1 MKKRRMDLRSFA
13 PVILELDMQNE
24 DEKKQQ
30 NQQDVNASENP
41 DFTQEAGLKQSHKDR
56 IQDSWY
62 RCEQFGLDHGS
73 RPDFATLQ
81 KGTLNDL
88 VDQHRSLLETTENE
102 VLPYYENILSNSAC
116 MIVLADRQGHVLNT
130 WGQPRFGS
138 AAEHGLIGGNQWS
151 EMGAGTNAIGTALIT
166 GEAIQVGRDE
176 HFLRANRFM
185 VGSASPIYNTKNDL
199 VGVLDISSDAYLPQD
214 HTFGM
219 VKLMSLSVE
228 NRLIFSAFQQEHF
241 ILSFNTNVVSLDS
254 HWSGILVLD
263 ENGTIVSA
271 NRRAE
276 VVLARDLALLNIN
289 QIFDVEMRE
298 IKHHPSSLPMKLIA
312 MRRYQFYVK
321 VIPPVQQ
328 IMRVPDFRQ
337 RADYVSPSQLSGYA
351 ATIQNKNDKAKH
363 DPAESTTTQ
372 IAVKKMTEANNKAPS
387 NIPDNVIPLDEL
399 QHGDENVERLVCQ
412 AHKIMEKDIPIL
424 IHGETGAGKEIF
436 VRSLHYHSS
445 RSKEMLVAVNCAAIP
460 SDLVESELFGYEK
473 GAFTGAQNKG
483 SIGLIRRAHRG
494 TLFLDE
500 IGEMPMAVQ
509 SRLLRVLQER
519 VVTPLGST
527 EMYPVDIKLISA
539 TNRALKTEIKEGRF
553 RQDLYYRISGLNIK
567 LPALRERTDRA
578 ELIQYLH
585 NRLRKEEPGPALSQK
600 MIALLVKHPW
610 PGNIRQLAHVL
621 KVGMAM
627 ADEEV
632 LEEWHLPDDFFDD
645 LDAMEELPSNL
656 YIEKEEPLEKLIP
669 RLLNEFKGNVSQTAK
684 TAGVSRNTVYKYAK
698 LNEDND

>member
-1 MKKRRMDLRSFA
+1 
-13 PVILELDMQNE
+13 MQDE
-24 DEKKQQ
+24 DEKQQ
-30 NQQDVNASENP
+30 NQQNVNALENSAVA
-41 DFTQEAGLKQSHKDR
+41 QEPSLKQSHKDR

-73 RPDFATLQ
+73 RPDFATLP
-81 KGTLNDL
+81 KGTLSDL

-138 AAEHGLIGGNQWS
+138 AAEHGLVGGNQWS

-289 QIFDVEMRE
+289 QIFDIEMRE
-298 IKHHPSSLPMKLIA
+298 IKHHPFSLPMKLIA
-312 MRRYQFYVK
+312 MGRYQFYVK

-337 RADYVSPSQLSGYA
+337 RADYVSPAELNAHVADDQ
-351 ATIQNKNDKAKH
+351 IKNDQI
-363 DPAESTTTQ
+363 ENTQ
-372 IAVKKMTEANNKAPS
+372 TVEKMTEVDNQIPS
-387 NIPDNVIPLDEL
+387 NIPDNVIPLAEL
-399 QHGDENVERLVCQ
+399 QHGDENVERLVNQ
-412 AHKIMEKDIPIL
+412 ANKIMEKDIPIL

-527 EMYPVDIKLISA
+527 EVYPVDIKLISA

-567 LPALRERTDRA
+567 LPALRERTDKA

-585 NRLRKEEPGPALSQK
+585 NRLCKEEPGPELSTE
-600 MIALLVKHPW
+600 MIDLLVKHPW

-627 ADEEV
+627 ADEEI

-645 LDAMEELPSNL
+645 LDTMENMPLNL
-656 YIEKEEPLEKLIP
+656 NVEQEEPLEKLIP

-698 LNEDND
+698 MKAGED

>member
-1 MKKRRMDLRSFA
+1 
-13 PVILELDMQNE
+13 MQ
-24 DEKKQQ
+24 DEKEK
-30 NQQDVNASENP
+30 QQDV
-41 DFTQEAGLKQSHKDR
+41 KQNHKDR

-62 RCEQFGLDHGS
+62 RCEQFGLDHAS

-81 KGTLNDL
+81 KGILNDL

-138 AAEHGLIGGNQWS
+138 AEEHGLVGGNQWS

-263 ENGTIVSA
+263 ENGIIVSA

-289 QIFDVEMRE
+289 QIFDIEMRE
-298 IKHHPSSLPMKLIA
+298 IKHHPSSLPMKLLA
-312 MRRYQFYVK
+312 MGRYQFYVK

-337 RADYVSPSQLSGYA
+337 RADYVSPSQLEA
-351 ATIQNKNDKAKH
+351 HVENIVNVADKVSNSVEK
-363 DPAESTTTQ
+363 STSSTKT
-372 IAVKKMTEANNKAPS
+372 PS
-387 NIPDNVIPLDEL
+387 PVVPDNVIPLAEL
-399 QHGDENVERLVCQ
+399 QHGDESVGRLVRQ

-460 SDLVESELFGYEK
+460 AELVESELFGYEK

-519 VVTPLGST
+519 VVSPLGST
-527 EMYPVDIKLISA
+527 EVYPVDIKLISA
-539 TNRALKTEIKEGRF
+539 TNRTLKTEIKEGRF
-553 RQDLYYRISGLNIK
+553 RQDLYYRISGLNIE
-567 LPALRERTDRA
+567 LPALRERKDKA
-578 ELIQYLH
+578 ELIKYLH
-585 NRLRKEEPGPALSQK
+585 NRLRKEEPGPDLSED
-600 MIALLVKHPW
+600 MVDLLAKHPW
-610 PGNIRQLAHVL
+610 PGNMRQLAHVL
-621 KVGMAM
+621 KVGLAM

-645 LDAMEELPSNL
+645 LGVIHHCDEMEIHQVNNS
-656 YIEKEEPLEKLIP
+656 EESIEKLIP
-669 RLLNEFKGNVSQTAK
+669 RLLIEYKGNVSKTAK
-684 TAGVSRNTVYKYAK
+684 KAGVSRNTVYKYAK
-698 LNEDND
+698 QIR

>member
-1 MKKRRMDLRSFA
+1 MQDEEQKQEVTMEQPLSRKRDPL
-13 PVILELDMQNE
+13 
-24 DEKKQQ
+24 QQ
-30 NQQDVNASENP
+30 EQ
-41 DFTQEAGLKQSHKDR
+41 THKER
-56 IQDSWY
+56 IQASWY
-62 RCEQFGLDHGS
+62 RCEQFGLEHGS
-73 RPDFATLQ
+73 RPDFATLP
-81 KGTLNDL
+81 KGTLSDL
-88 VDQHRSLLETTENE
+88 LDQHRSLLETTENE

-130 WGQPRFGS
+130 WGQPRFGRAS
-138 AAEHGLIGGNQWS
+138 EHGLIGGNQWS

-166 GEAIQVGRDE
+166 GQAIQVGRDE

-276 VVLARDLALLNIN
+276 VVLAQDLALLNIN
-289 QIFDVEMRE
+289 QVFDIEMRE
-298 IKHHPSSLPMKLIA
+298 IKHHPYSLPMKLIA
-312 MRRYQFYVK
+312 MGRYQFYVK

-337 RADYVSPSQLSGYA
+337 RADYVAPSQPEIIDMNEKSPPIEKLKNAPKPLSNA
-351 ATIQNKNDKAKH
+351 
-363 DPAESTTTQ
+363 
-372 IAVKKMTEANNKAPS
+372 
-387 NIPDNVIPLDEL
+387 IPDNVIPLAEL
-399 QHGDENVERLVCQ
+399 QHGDERVERLVRQ

-445 RSKEMLVAVNCAAIP
+445 RAKEMLVAVNCAAIP
-460 SDLVESELFGYEK
+460 AELVESELFGYEK
-473 GAFTGAQNKG
+473 GAFTGAQNRG
-483 SIGLIRRAHRG
+483 SIGLIRRAHHG

-527 EMYPVDIKLISA
+527 EAFPVDIKLISA
-539 TNRALKTEIKEGRF
+539 TNRTLKDEVKEGRF
-553 RQDLYYRISGLNIK
+553 RQDLYYRISGLNIE
-567 LPALRERTDRA
+567 LPALRERADKA

-585 NRLRKEEPGPALSQK
+585 NRLRKEEPGPALSPD
-600 MIALLVKHPW
+600 MLELLVRHPW
-610 PGNIRQLAHVL
+610 PGNMRQLVHVL

-645 LDAMEELPSNL
+645 LDASASFDVKVPDSSSEHD
-656 YIEKEEPLEKLIP
+656 EPLERLIP
-669 RLLNEFKGNVSQTAK
+669 RLLSEFKGNVSQTAK

-698 LNEDND
+698 GKENDA

>member
-1 MKKRRMDLRSFA
+1 ME
-13 PVILELDMQNE
+13 LEIQ
-24 DEKKQQ
+24 DEEKQKQQ
-30 NQQDVNASENP
+30 AELSRGSLDPQSM
-41 DFTQEAGLKQSHKDR
+41 TTQSHKER
-56 IQDSWY
+56 IQASWY
-62 RCEQFGLDHGS
+62 RCEQFGLEHGS
-73 RPDFATLQ
+73 RPDFATLP
-81 KGTLNDL
+81 KGTLTDL
-88 VDQHRSLLETTENE
+88 IDQHRSLLETTENE

-138 AAEHGLIGGNQWS
+138 AAEHGLIGGNQWT
-151 EMGAGTNAIGTALIT
+151 EMGVGTNAIGTALIT

-289 QIFDVEMRE
+289 QVFDIQMRE
-298 IKHHPSSLPMKLIA
+298 IKHHPFSLPMKLIA
-312 MRRYQFYVK
+312 MGRYQFYVK

-337 RADYVSPSQLSGYA
+337 RTDYVAP
-351 ATIQNKNDKAKH
+351 IQPEPLVMNEKKPELEKAEK
-363 DPAESTTTQ
+363 
-372 IAVKKMTEANNKAPS
+372 VKKTDDIGVLD
-387 NIPDNVIPLDEL
+387 IPDNVIPLAEL
-399 QHGDENVERLVCQ
+399 QHGDERVERLVRQ

-460 SDLVESELFGYEK
+460 AELVESELFGYEK
-473 GAFTGAQNKG
+473 GAFTGAQNRG

-527 EMYPVDIKLISA
+527 EAFPVDIKLISA
-539 TNRALKTEIKEGRF
+539 TNRILKDEVKEGRF
-553 RQDLYYRISGLNIK
+553 RQDLYYRISGLNIE
-567 LPALRERTDRA
+567 LPALRERTDKA
-578 ELIQYLH
+578 KLIQYLH
-585 NRLRKEEPGPALSQK
+585 ERLRKEEPGPALSPE
-600 MIALLVKHPW
+600 MLALLARHPW
-610 PGNIRQLAHVL
+610 PGNMRQLAHVL

-627 ADEEV
+627 ADESV
-632 LEEWHLPDDFFDD
+632 LEDWHLPDDFFDD
-645 LDAMEELPSNL
+645 LDAAPSFDLTESNSQSDQ
-656 YIEKEEPLEKLIP
+656 IEPLERLIP
-669 RLLNEFKGNVSQTAK
+669 RLLSEFKGNVSQTAK

-698 LNEDND
+698 AKDGAAE

>member
-1 MKKRRMDLRSFA
+1 
-13 PVILELDMQNE
+13 MQ
-24 DEKKQQ
+24 DEKEK
-30 NQQDVNASENP
+30 QQDV
-41 DFTQEAGLKQSHKDR
+41 KQNHKDR

-62 RCEQFGLDHGS
+62 RCEQFGLDHAS

-81 KGTLNDL
+81 KGILNDL

-138 AAEHGLIGGNQWS
+138 AEEHGLIGGNQWS

-241 ILSFNTNVVSLDS
+241 ILTFNTNVVSLDS

-263 ENGTIVSA
+263 ENGIIVSA

-289 QIFDVEMRE
+289 QVFDIEMRE
-298 IKHHPSSLPMKLIA
+298 IKHHPSSLPMKLLA
-312 MRRYQFYVK
+312 MGRYQFYVK

-337 RADYVSPSQLSGYA
+337 RADYVSPSQLETHVENIVTVA
-351 ATIQNKNDKAKH
+351 DKVSNSVEK
-363 DPAESTTTQ
+363 STSSIKT
-372 IAVKKMTEANNKAPS
+372 PS
-387 NIPDNVIPLDEL
+387 PVVPDNVIPLAEL
-399 QHGDENVERLVCQ
+399 QHGDESVERLVRQ

-460 SDLVESELFGYEK
+460 AELVESELFGYEK

-527 EMYPVDIKLISA
+527 EVYPVDIKLISA
-539 TNRALKTEIKEGRF
+539 TNRTLKTEIKEGRF
-553 RQDLYYRISGLNIK
+553 RQDLYYRISGLNIE
-567 LPALRERTDRA
+567 LPALRERKDKA
-578 ELIQYLH
+578 ELIKYLH
-585 NRLRKEEPGPALSQK
+585 NRLRKEEPGPDLSED
-600 MIALLVKHPW
+600 MVDLLAKHPW
-610 PGNIRQLAHVL
+610 PGNMRQLAHVL

-627 ADEEV
+627 ADEEI
-632 LEEWHLPDDFFDD
+632 LEDWHLPDDFFED
-645 LDAMEELPSNL
+645 LDAIHHSDEMQIHQVDNS
-656 YIEKEEPLEKLIP
+656 EEPIEKLIP
-669 RLLNEFKGNVSQTAK
+669 RLLIEYKGNVSKTAK
-684 TAGVSRNTVYKYAK
+684 KAGVSRNTVYKYAK
-698 LNEDND
+698 

>member
-1 MKKRRMDLRSFA
+1 MQDEEQKQEVTMEQPLSRKRDPL
-13 PVILELDMQNE
+13 
-24 DEKKQQ
+24 QQ
-30 NQQDVNASENP
+30 EQ
-41 DFTQEAGLKQSHKDR
+41 THKER
-56 IQDSWY
+56 IQASWY
-62 RCEQFGLDHGS
+62 RCEQFGLEHGS
-73 RPDFATLQ
+73 RPDFATLP
-81 KGTLNDL
+81 KGTLSDL
-88 VDQHRSLLETTENE
+88 LDQHRSLLETTENE

-130 WGQPRFGS
+130 WGQPRFGRAS
-138 AAEHGLIGGNQWS
+138 EHGLIGGNQWS

-166 GEAIQVGRDE
+166 GQAIQVGRDE

-276 VVLARDLALLNIN
+276 VVLAQDLALLNIN
-289 QIFDVEMRE
+289 QVFDIEMRE
-298 IKHHPSSLPMKLIA
+298 IKHHPYSLPMKLIA
-312 MRRYQFYVK
+312 MGRYQFYVK

-337 RADYVSPSQLSGYA
+337 RADYVAPSQPEIIDMNEKSPPIEKLKNAPKPLSNA
-351 ATIQNKNDKAKH
+351 
-363 DPAESTTTQ
+363 
-372 IAVKKMTEANNKAPS
+372 
-387 NIPDNVIPLDEL
+387 IPDNVIPLAEL
-399 QHGDENVERLVCQ
+399 QHGDERVERLVRQ

-445 RSKEMLVAVNCAAIP
+445 RAKEMLVAVNCAAIP
-460 SDLVESELFGYEK
+460 AELVESELFGYEK
-473 GAFTGAQNKG
+473 GAFTGAQNRG
-483 SIGLIRRAHRG
+483 SIGLIRRAHHG

-527 EMYPVDIKLISA
+527 EAFPVDIKLISA
-539 TNRALKTEIKEGRF
+539 TNRTLKDEVKEGRF
-553 RQDLYYRISGLNIK
+553 RQDLYYRISGLNIE
-567 LPALRERTDRA
+567 LPALRERADKA

-585 NRLRKEEPGPALSQK
+585 NRLRKEEPGPALSPD
-600 MIALLVKHPW
+600 MLELLVRHPW
-610 PGNIRQLAHVL
+610 PGNMRQLVHVL

-645 LDAMEELPSNL
+645 LDASASFDVKVPDSSSEHD
-656 YIEKEEPLEKLIP
+656 EPLERLIP
-669 RLLNEFKGNVSQTAK
+669 RLLSEFKGNVSQTAK

-698 LNEDND
+698 GKDNNR

>member
-1 MKKRRMDLRSFA
+1 MQDDNKKRHQEDKAGSRSLMFEA
-13 PVILELDMQNE
+13 P
-24 DEKKQQ
+24 
-30 NQQDVNASENP
+30 AS
-41 DFTQEAGLKQSHKDR
+41 QSHKER
-56 IQDSWY
+56 IEASWY
-62 RCEQFGLDHGS
+62 RCEQFGLNHTS
-73 RPDFATLQ
+73 RPDFATLP
-81 KGTLNDL
+81 KGTFSDL
-88 VDQHRSLLETTENE
+88 VEQHRSLLETTENE

-138 AAEHGLIGGNQWS
+138 GASHGLVSGNQWS
-151 EMGAGTNAIGTALIT
+151 EAGAGTNAIGTALIT
-166 GEAIQVGRDE
+166 GQAIQVGRDE
-176 HFLRANRFM
+176 HYLRANRFM

-289 QIFDVEMRE
+289 QVFDIEMRE
-298 IKHHPSSLPMKLIA
+298 IKHHPFNLPMKLVA
-312 MRRYQFYVK
+312 MGRYQFYVK
-321 VIPPVQQ
+321 VIPPIQQ
-328 IMRVPDFRQ
+328 IMRVPDFRS
-337 RADYVSPSQLSGYA
+337 RAEYVPPLSAGLVDA
-351 ATIQNKNDKAKH
+351 QQTKPLSEQKQVASHLPMED
-363 DPAESTTTQ
+363 
-372 IAVKKMTEANNKAPS
+372 V
-387 NIPDNVIPLDEL
+387 PDNVIPLDQLE
-399 QHGDENVERLVCQ
+399 HGDERVARLVRQ

-445 RSKEMLVAVNCAAIP
+445 RAKEMLVAVNCAAIP
-460 SDLVESELFGYEK
+460 AELVESELFGYEK
-473 GAFTGAQNKG
+473 GAFTGAQNRG

-527 EMYPVDIKLISA
+527 ETYPVDIKLISA
-539 TNRALKTEIKEGRF
+539 TNRTLKDEVKEGRF
-553 RQDLYYRISGLNIK
+553 RQDLYYRISGLNIE
-567 LPALRERTDRA
+567 LPALRERADKA

-585 NRLRKEEPGPALSQK
+585 NRLRKEEPGPALSPD
-600 MIALLVKHPW
+600 MLELLVRHPW
-610 PGNIRQLAHVL
+610 PGNMRQLVHVL

-627 ADEEV
+627 ADEEI

-645 LDAMEELPSNL
+645 LDAAAFDQTEPDSVGQD
-656 YIEKEEPLEKLIP
+656 EPLERLIP
-669 RLLNEFKGNVSQTAK
+669 RLLHDFKGNVSQTAK
-684 TAGVSRNTVYKYAK
+684 AAGVSRNTVYKYAK
-698 LNEDND
+698 TKENDA

>member
-1 MKKRRMDLRSFA
+1 
-13 PVILELDMQNE
+13 MQ
-24 DEKKQQ
+24 DEEEQKQQ
-30 NQQDVNASENP
+30 QSAAVSAVIDSGSETNL
-41 DFTQEAGLKQSHKDR
+41 TQTHKER
-56 IQDSWY
+56 IQASWY
-62 RCEQFGLDHGS
+62 RCEQFGLDHSS
-73 RPDFATLQ
+73 RPDFATLP
-81 KGTLNDL
+81 KGSLTDL
-88 VDQHRSLLETTENE
+88 IDQHRSLLETTENE

-138 AAEHGLIGGNQWS
+138 AAQHGLVGGNQWT
-151 EMGAGTNAIGTALIT
+151 EMGVGTNAIGTALIT

-276 VVLARDLALLNIN
+276 VVLAQDLALLNIN
-289 QIFDVEMRE
+289 QIFDIEMRE
-298 IKHHPSSLPMKLIA
+298 IKHHPFSLPMKLIA
-312 MRRYQFYVK
+312 MGRYQFYVK

-328 IMRVPDFRQ
+328 IMRIPDFRQ
-337 RADYVSPSQLSGYA
+337 RADYVAPSQPEA
-351 ATIQNKNDKAKH
+351 IVMNEKNPPVEK
-363 DPAESTTTQ
+363 
-372 IAVKKMTEANNKAPS
+372 VKKPEELSFKA
-387 NIPDNVIPLDEL
+387 IPDNVIPLAEL
-399 QHGDENVERLVCQ
+399 QHGDDRVERLVRQ

-445 RSKEMLVAVNCAAIP
+445 RAKEMLVAVNCAAIP
-460 SDLVESELFGYEK
+460 AELVESELFGYEK
-473 GAFTGAQNKG
+473 GAFTGAQNRG
-483 SIGLIRRAHRG
+483 SIGLIRRAHHG

-527 EMYPVDIKLISA
+527 EAFPVDIKLISA
-539 TNRALKTEIKEGRF
+539 TNRILKEEVKEGRF
-553 RQDLYYRISGLNIK
+553 RQDLYYRISGMNIE
-567 LPALRERTDRA
+567 LPALRERTDKA
-578 ELIQYLH
+578 ALIKYLH
-585 NRLRKEEPGPALSQK
+585 ERLRKEEPGPALSQA
-600 MIALLVKHPW
+600 MLDLLVTHPW
-610 PGNIRQLAHVL
+610 PGNMRQLAHVL

-627 ADEEV
+627 ADEEE

-645 LDAMEELPSNL
+645 LDAMGQVDDSTSSKAGSEQD
-656 YIEKEEPLEKLIP
+656 EPLEDLIP

-698 LNEDND
+698 PKESDA

>member
-1 MKKRRMDLRSFA
+1 MKEENKNNKNQKPNADASSKTKGKETA
-13 PVILELDMQNE
+13 HQELI
-24 DEKKQQ
+24 
-30 NQQDVNASENP
+30 
-41 DFTQEAGLKQSHKDR
+41 QE
-56 IQDSWY
+56 SWY
-62 RCEQFGLDHGS
+62 RCEKFGLDHS
-73 RPDFATLQ
+73 SQPDFAALP
-81 KGTLNDL
+81 KGILSDL

-102 VLPYYENILSNSAC
+102 VLPYYENILSNSSC

-130 WGQPRFGS
+130 WGQPRFGN
-138 AAEHGLIGGNQWS
+138 AAKHGLVGGNQWT
-151 EMGAGTNAIGTALIT
+151 EMGVGTNAIGTALIT

-185 VGSASPIYNTKNDL
+185 VGSASPIYNSNNDL

-228 NRLIFSAFQQEHF
+228 NRLIFSAFQKDHF

-263 ENGTIVSA
+263 EDGTIVSA

-289 QIFDVEMRE
+289 QVFDCEMRD
-298 IKHHPSSLPMKLIA
+298 IKHHPLNLPMKLLA
-312 MRRYQFYVK
+312 MGRYQFYVK
-321 VIPPVQQ
+321 VIPPALQ
-328 IMRVPDFRQ
+328 IMRVPDFRN
-337 RADYVSPSQLSGYA
+337 RKDYLSPAQKTPNLTSEMAFKIQDSEGVS
-351 ATIQNKNDKAKH
+351 TIK
-363 DPAESTTTQ
+363 
-372 IAVKKMTEANNKAPS
+372 VKQKM
-387 NIPDNVIPLDEL
+387 IPDNVIALDEL
-399 QHGDENVERLVCQ
+399 QHGDERVERLVKQ

-445 RSKEMLVAVNCAAIP
+445 RANEMLVAVNCAAIP
-460 SDLVESELFGYEK
+460 SELVESELFGYEK

-500 IGEMPMAVQ
+500 IGEMPTAVQ

-519 VVTPLGST
+519 IVTPLGST
-527 EMYPVDIKLISA
+527 EVYPVDIKLISA
-539 TNRALKTEIKEGRF
+539 TNRALKTEVKEGRF
-553 RQDLYYRISGLNIK
+553 RQDLYYRISGLNIE
-567 LPALRERTDRA
+567 LPALRERSDKI

-585 NRLRKEEPGPALSQK
+585 NRLRKEEPGPVLSTE
-600 MIALLVKHPW
+600 MLSLLTKHPW
-610 PGNIRQLAHVL
+610 PGNMRQLVHVL

-627 ADEEV
+627 ADGDE
-632 LEEWHLPDDFFDD
+632 LEDWHLPDDFFDD
-645 LDAMEELPSNL
+645 MNSHVEAQPDKIDES
-656 YIEKEEPLEKLIP
+656 LETLIP
-669 RLLNEFKGNVSQTAK
+669 RLLHEYKGNISQTAK
-684 TAGVSRNTVYKYAK
+684 MAGVSRNTVYKYAK
-698 LNEDND
+698 SKDELE

>member
-1 MKKRRMDLRSFA
+1 MQDEEQKQEVTMEQPLSRKRDPL
-13 PVILELDMQNE
+13 
-24 DEKKQQ
+24 QQ
-30 NQQDVNASENP
+30 EQ
-41 DFTQEAGLKQSHKDR
+41 THKER
-56 IQDSWY
+56 IQASWY
-62 RCEQFGLDHGS
+62 RCEQFGLEHGS
-73 RPDFATLQ
+73 RPDFATLP
-81 KGTLNDL
+81 KGTLSDL
-88 VDQHRSLLETTENE
+88 LDQHRSLLETTENE

-130 WGQPRFGS
+130 WGQPRFGRAS
-138 AAEHGLIGGNQWS
+138 EHGLIGGNQWS

-166 GEAIQVGRDE
+166 GQAIQVGRDE

-276 VVLARDLALLNIN
+276 VVLAQDLALLNIN
-289 QIFDVEMRE
+289 QVFDIEMRE
-298 IKHHPSSLPMKLIA
+298 IKHHPYSLPMKLIA
-312 MRRYQFYVK
+312 MGRYQFYVK

-337 RADYVSPSQLSGYA
+337 RADYVAPSQPEIIDMNEKSPPIEKLKNAQKPLSNA
-351 ATIQNKNDKAKH
+351 
-363 DPAESTTTQ
+363 
-372 IAVKKMTEANNKAPS
+372 
-387 NIPDNVIPLDEL
+387 IPDNVIPLAEL
-399 QHGDENVERLVCQ
+399 QHGDERVERLVRQ

-445 RSKEMLVAVNCAAIP
+445 RAKEMLVAVNCAAIP
-460 SDLVESELFGYEK
+460 AELVESELFGYEK
-473 GAFTGAQNKG
+473 GAFTGAQNRG
-483 SIGLIRRAHRG
+483 SIGLIRRAHHG

-527 EMYPVDIKLISA
+527 EAFPVDIKLISA
-539 TNRALKTEIKEGRF
+539 TNRTLKDEVKEGRF
-553 RQDLYYRISGLNIK
+553 RQDLYYRISGLNIE
-567 LPALRERTDRA
+567 LPALRERADKA

-585 NRLRKEEPGPALSQK
+585 NRLRKEEPGPALSPD
-600 MIALLVKHPW
+600 MLELLVRHPW
-610 PGNIRQLAHVL
+610 PGNMRQLVHVL

-645 LDAMEELPSNL
+645 LDASASFDVKVPDSFSEHD
-656 YIEKEEPLEKLIP
+656 EPLERLIP
-669 RLLNEFKGNVSQTAK
+669 RLLSEFKGNVSQTAK

-698 LNEDND
+698 GKENDA

>member
-1 MKKRRMDLRSFA
+1 MKHTDEQEKQHGSVMDGDA
-13 PVILELDMQNE
+13 LER
-24 DEKKQQ
+24 EKK
-30 NQQDVNASENP
+30 NTTN
-41 DFTQEAGLKQSHKDR
+41 HKEL
-56 IQDSWY
+56 IQASWY
-62 RCEQFGLDHGS
+62 RCEQFGLDHS
-73 RPDFATLQ
+73 SSPDFATLP
-81 KGTLNDL
+81 KGVLSDL

-116 MIVLADRQGHVLNT
+116 MIVLADQQGHVLNT
-130 WGQPRFGS
+130 WGQPRFGRAS
-138 AAEHGLIGGNQWS
+138 EHGLVGGNQWT
-151 EMGAGTNAIGTALIT
+151 EMGVGTNAIGTDLIT

-185 VGSASPIYNTKNDL
+185 VGSASPIYNTQNDL

-228 NRLIFSAFQQEHF
+228 NRLIFSAFQQDHF
-241 ILSFNTNVVSLDS
+241 ILTFNTNVVSLDS

-263 ENGTIVSA
+263 ESGAIVSA

-289 QIFDVEMRE
+289 QVFDIEMRE
-298 IKHHPSSLPMKLIA
+298 IKHHPPSLPIKLRA
-312 MRRYQFYVK
+312 LGRYQFYVK

-328 IMRVPDFRQ
+328 VMRVPDFRQ
-337 RADYVSPSQLSGYA
+337 RSDYVAPE
-351 ATIQNKNDKAKH
+351 NKTSH
-363 DPAESTTTQ
+363 ESVDNQ
-372 IAVKKMTEANNKAPS
+372 KDRKE
-387 NIPDNVIPLDEL
+387 IPDNVIPLDEL
-399 QHGDENVERLVCQ
+399 QHGDENVARMVRQ

-445 RSKEMLVAVNCAAIP
+445 RSANMLVAVNCAAIP
-460 SDLVESELFGYEK
+460 AELVESELFGYEK
-473 GAFTGAQNKG
+473 GAFTGAQTKG

-527 EMYPVDIKLISA
+527 ETYPVDIKLISA
-539 TNRALKTEIKEGRF
+539 TNRSLKEEVSAGRF
-553 RQDLYYRISGLNIK
+553 RQDLYYRISGLNIE
-567 LPALRERTDRA
+567 LPSLRQRQDKA
-578 ELIQYLH
+578 KLIQYLH
-585 NRLRKEEPGPALSQK
+585 ERLRREEPGPALTQE
-600 MIALLVKHPW
+600 MLELLVKHPW
-610 PGNIRQLAHVL
+610 PGNMRQLAHVL

-627 ADEEV
+627 ADEDV

-645 LDAMEELPSNL
+645 LNLDPDQEENPELKS
-656 YIEKEEPLEKLIP
+656 EPLETRIP
-669 RLLNEFKGNVSQTAK
+669 RLLNEFNGNVSQTAK

-698 LNEDND
+698 QKTE

>member
-1 MKKRRMDLRSFA
+1 LGVS
-13 PVILELDMQNE
+13 PEVLELEMQ
-24 DEKKQQ
+24 DEEEQKQQ
-30 NQQDVNASENP
+30 NTAGTSAEIGPASEANLAQ
-41 DFTQEAGLKQSHKDR
+41 THKER
-56 IQDSWY
+56 IQASWY
-62 RCEQFGLDHGS
+62 RCEQFGLDHSS
-73 RPDFATLQ
+73 RPDFATLP
-81 KGTLNDL
+81 KGTLSDL
-88 VDQHRSLLETTENE
+88 IDQHRSLLETTENE

-138 AAEHGLIGGNQWS
+138 ASQHGLVGGNQWT
-151 EMGAGTNAIGTALIT
+151 EMGVGTNAIGTALIT

-228 NRLIFSAFQQEHF
+228 NRLIFAAFQQEHF

-276 VVLARDLALLNIN
+276 VVLAQDLALLNIN
-289 QIFDVEMRE
+289 QIFDIEMRE
-298 IKHHPSSLPMKLIA
+298 IKHHPYSLPMKLIA
-312 MRRYQFYVK
+312 MGRYQFYVK

-328 IMRVPDFRQ
+328 IMRIPDFRQ
-337 RADYVSPSQLSGYA
+337 RADYVAPPQPEA
-351 ATIQNKNDKAKH
+351 IVMNEKNPPFGK
-363 DPAESTTTQ
+363 
-372 IAVKKMTEANNKAPS
+372 VKKQEIPLSTA
-387 NIPDNVIPLDEL
+387 IPDNVIPMAEL
-399 QHGDENVERLVCQ
+399 QHGDDRVERLVRQ

-445 RSKEMLVAVNCAAIP
+445 RAKEMLVAVNCAAIP
-460 SDLVESELFGYEK
+460 AELVESELFGYEK
-473 GAFTGAQNKG
+473 GAFTGAQNRG
-483 SIGLIRRAHRG
+483 SIGLIRRAHHG

-527 EMYPVDIKLISA
+527 EAFPVDIKLISA
-539 TNRALKTEIKEGRF
+539 TNRILKEEVKEGRF
-553 RQDLYYRISGLNIK
+553 RQDLYYRISGLNIE
-567 LPALRERTDRA
+567 LPALRERTDKA
-578 ELIQYLH
+578 ELIKYLH
-585 NRLRKEEPGPALSQK
+585 ERLRKEEPGPALSQP
-600 MIALLVKHPW
+600 MLDLLVTHPW
-610 PGNIRQLAHVL
+610 PGNMRQLVHVL

-645 LDAMEELPSNL
+645 LDAMMPTDDSVQLSSTSEQD
-656 YIEKEEPLEKLIP
+656 EPLEKLIP

-698 LNEDND
+698 LNEEN

>member
-1 MKKRRMDLRSFA
+1 
-13 PVILELDMQNE
+13 MQ
-24 DEKKQQ
+24 DEEEQKQQ
-30 NQQDVNASENP
+30 KSASASANIDSGSETNL
-41 DFTQEAGLKQSHKDR
+41 TQTHKER
-56 IQDSWY
+56 IQASWY

-73 RPDFATLQ
+73 RPDFATLP

-88 VDQHRSLLETTENE
+88 MDQHRSLLETTENE

-138 AAEHGLIGGNQWS
+138 AAQHGLVGGNQWT
-151 EMGAGTNAIGTALIT
+151 EMGVGTNAIGTALIT

-276 VVLARDLALLNIN
+276 VVLAQDLALLNIN
-289 QIFDVEMRE
+289 QIFDIEMRE
-298 IKHHPSSLPMKLIA
+298 IKHHPFSLPMKLIA
-312 MRRYQFYVK
+312 MGRYQFYVK

-328 IMRVPDFRQ
+328 IMRIPDFRQ
-337 RADYVSPSQLSGYA
+337 RADYVAPSQPEAIVMNEKSPPFE
-351 ATIQNKNDKAKH
+351 K
-363 DPAESTTTQ
+363 
-372 IAVKKMTEANNKAPS
+372 VKKPETLSSKA
-387 NIPDNVIPLDEL
+387 IPDNVIPLAEL
-399 QHGDENVERLVCQ
+399 QHGDDRVERLVRQ

-445 RSKEMLVAVNCAAIP
+445 RAKEMLVAVNCAAIP
-460 SDLVESELFGYEK
+460 AELVESELFGYEK
-473 GAFTGAQNKG
+473 GAFTGAQNRG
-483 SIGLIRRAHRG
+483 SIGLIRRAHHG

-527 EMYPVDIKLISA
+527 EAFPVDIKLISA
-539 TNRALKTEIKEGRF
+539 TNRILKEEVKEGRF
-553 RQDLYYRISGLNIK
+553 RQDLYYRISGLNIE
-567 LPALRERTDRA
+567 LPALRERTDKA
-578 ELIQYLH
+578 ALIKYLH
-585 NRLRKEEPGPALSQK
+585 ERLRKEEPGPALSQA
-600 MIALLVKHPW
+600 MLDLLVTHPW
-610 PGNIRQLAHVL
+610 PGNMRQLAHVL

-627 ADEEV
+627 ADEEE

-645 LDAMEELPSNL
+645 LDAMTQVDDSVEGSSQREQD
-656 YIEKEEPLEKLIP
+656 EPLEQLIP

-684 TAGVSRNTVYKYAK
+684 TAGVSRNTVYKYSKPKESDA
-698 LNEDND
+698 

>member
-1 MKKRRMDLRSFA
+1 
-13 PVILELDMQNE
+13 MQ
-24 DEKKQQ
+24 DEEEQKQQ
-30 NQQDVNASENP
+30 NTAGTSAEIGPASEANLAQ
-41 DFTQEAGLKQSHKDR
+41 THKER
-56 IQDSWY
+56 IQASWY
-62 RCEQFGLDHGS
+62 RCEQFGLDHSS
-73 RPDFATLQ
+73 RPDFATLP
-81 KGTLNDL
+81 KGTLSDL
-88 VDQHRSLLETTENE
+88 IDQHRSLLETTENE

-138 AAEHGLIGGNQWS
+138 ASQHGLVGGNQWT
-151 EMGAGTNAIGTALIT
+151 EMGVGTNAIGTALIT

-228 NRLIFSAFQQEHF
+228 NRLIFAAFQQEHF

-276 VVLARDLALLNIN
+276 VVLAQDLALLNIN
-289 QIFDVEMRE
+289 QIFDIEMRE
-298 IKHHPSSLPMKLIA
+298 IKHHPYSLPMKLIA
-312 MRRYQFYVK
+312 MGRYQFYVK

-328 IMRVPDFRQ
+328 IMRIPDFRQ
-337 RADYVSPSQLSGYA
+337 RADYVAPPQPEA
-351 ATIQNKNDKAKH
+351 IVMNEKNPPFGK
-363 DPAESTTTQ
+363 
-372 IAVKKMTEANNKAPS
+372 VKKQEIPLSTA
-387 NIPDNVIPLDEL
+387 IPDNVIPMAEL
-399 QHGDENVERLVCQ
+399 QHGDDRVERLVRQ

-445 RSKEMLVAVNCAAIP
+445 RAKEMLVAVNCAAIP
-460 SDLVESELFGYEK
+460 AELVESELFGYEK
-473 GAFTGAQNKG
+473 GAFTGAQNRG
-483 SIGLIRRAHRG
+483 SIGLIRRAHHG

-527 EMYPVDIKLISA
+527 EAFPVDIKLISA
-539 TNRALKTEIKEGRF
+539 TNRILKEEVKEGRF
-553 RQDLYYRISGLNIK
+553 RQDLYYRISGLNIE
-567 LPALRERTDRA
+567 LPALRERTDKA
-578 ELIQYLH
+578 ELIKYLH
-585 NRLRKEEPGPALSQK
+585 ERLRKEEPGPALSQP
-600 MIALLVKHPW
+600 MLDLLVTHPW
-610 PGNIRQLAHVL
+610 PGNMRQLVHVL

-645 LDAMEELPSNL
+645 LDAMMPTDDSVQLSSTSEQD
-656 YIEKEEPLEKLIP
+656 EPLEKLIP

-698 LNEDND
+698 LNEEN

>member
-1 MKKRRMDLRSFA
+1 
-13 PVILELDMQNE
+13 MQDE
-24 DEKKQQ
+24 DEKQQ
-30 NQQDVNASENP
+30 NQQNVNALENSAVA
-41 DFTQEAGLKQSHKDR
+41 QEPSLKQSHKDR

-62 RCEQFGLDHGS
+62 RCEKFGLDHGS
-73 RPDFATLQ
+73 RPDFATLP
-81 KGTLNDL
+81 KGTLSDL

-138 AAEHGLIGGNQWS
+138 AAEHGLVGGNQWS

-289 QIFDVEMRE
+289 QIFDIEMRE
-298 IKHHPSSLPMKLIA
+298 IKHHPFSLPMKLIA
-312 MRRYQFYVK
+312 MGRYQFYVK

-337 RADYVSPSQLSGYA
+337 RADYVSPAELNAHVADDQ
-351 ATIQNKNDKAKH
+351 IKNDQI
-363 DPAESTTTQ
+363 ENTQ
-372 IAVKKMTEANNKAPS
+372 TVEKMTEVDNQIPS
-387 NIPDNVIPLDEL
+387 NIPDNVIPLAEL
-399 QHGDENVERLVCQ
+399 QHGDENVERLVNQ
-412 AHKIMEKDIPIL
+412 ANKIMEKDIPIL

-483 SIGLIRRAHRG
+483 SIGLIRRAS
-494 TLFLDE
+494 
-500 IGEMPMAVQ
+500 
-509 SRLLRVLQER
+509 SRH
-519 VVTPLGST
+519 
-527 EMYPVDIKLISA
+527 IIS
-539 TNRALKTEIKEGRF
+539 
-553 RQDLYYRISGLNIK
+553 
-567 LPALRERTDRA
+567 
-578 ELIQYLH
+578 
-585 NRLRKEEPGPALSQK
+585 
-600 MIALLVKHPW
+600 
-610 PGNIRQLAHVL
+610 
-621 KVGMAM
+621 
-627 ADEEV
+627 
-632 LEEWHLPDDFFDD
+632 
-645 LDAMEELPSNL
+645 
-656 YIEKEEPLEKLIP
+656 
-669 RLLNEFKGNVSQTAK
+669 
-684 TAGVSRNTVYKYAK
+684 
-698 LNEDND
+698 

>member
-1 MKKRRMDLRSFA
+1 MDNKEQQEKQPDS
-13 PVILELDMQNE
+13 VLDDTALNQIAGQ
-24 DEKKQQ
+24 KQ
-30 NQQDVNASENP
+30 D
-41 DFTQEAGLKQSHKDR
+41 HKER

-62 RCEQFGLDHGS
+62 RCEQFGLDHSS
-73 RPDFATLQ
+73 RPDFATLP

-88 VDQHRSLLETTENE
+88 MDQHRSLLETTENE

-130 WGQPRFGS
+130 WGQPRFGRAS
-138 AAEHGLIGGNQWS
+138 AHGLIGGNQWT
-151 EMGAGTNAIGTALIT
+151 EMRVGTNAIGTALIT

-228 NRLIFSAFQQEHF
+228 NRLIFSAFQQDHF
-241 ILSFNTNVVSLDS
+241 ILTFNTNVVSLDS

-263 ENGTIVSA
+263 ESGTVVSA

-289 QIFDVEMRE
+289 QIFDIEMRE
-298 IKHHPSSLPMKLIA
+298 VRHHPPSMPIKLRSLG
-312 MRRYQFYVK
+312 RYQFYVK

-328 IMRVPDFRQ
+328 VMRVPDFRQ
-337 RADYVSPSQLSGYA
+337 RADYVSPSNSLKGKPQEPV
-351 ATIQNKNDKAKH
+351 IAKQ
-363 DPAESTTTQ
+363 S
-372 IAVKKMTEANNKAPS
+372 
-387 NIPDNVIPLDEL
+387 IPDNVIPLDEL
-399 QHGDENVERLVCQ
+399 QHGDEHVERLVRQ

-445 RSKEMLVAVNCAAIP
+445 RASSMLVAVNCAAIP
-460 SDLVESELFGYEK
+460 SELVESELFGYEK

-483 SIGLIRRAHRG
+483 SIGLIRRAHGG

-500 IGEMPMAVQ
+500 IGEMPMPVQ

-527 EMYPVDIKLISA
+527 ETYPVDIKLISA
-539 TNRALKTEIKEGRF
+539 TNRALKKEVDEGRF
-553 RQDLYYRISGLNIK
+553 RQDLYYRISGLNIE
-567 LPALRERTDRA
+567 LPPLRQRQDKA
-578 ELIQYLH
+578 QLIQYLH
-585 NRLRKEEPGPALSQK
+585 NRLRQEEPGPELSAE
-600 MIALLVKHPW
+600 MLALLVQHPW
-610 PGNIRQLAHVL
+610 PGNMRQLVHVL

-627 ADEEV
+627 ADEDV
-632 LEEWHLPDDFFDD
+632 LEEWHLPDDFFEDLNEGNLDSSKSHDAPDD
-645 LDAMEELPSNL
+645 RH
-656 YIEKEEPLEKLIP
+656 EPLEILIP
-669 RLLNEFKGNVSQTAK
+669 RLLNEYKGNVSQTAK
-684 TAGVSRNTVYKYAK
+684 VAGVSRNTVYKYGK
-698 LNEDND
+698 LR

>member
-1 MKKRRMDLRSFA
+1 MPEEEQPLEKMQSNALAEGVRS
-13 PVILELDMQNE
+13 ID
-24 DEKKQQ
+24 K
-30 NQQDVNASENP
+30 
-41 DFTQEAGLKQSHKDR
+41 THKEQ
-56 IQDSWY
+56 IQASWY
-62 RCEQFGLDHGS
+62 RCEQFGLEHGS
-73 RPDFATLQ
+73 RPDFASLPR
-81 KGTLNDL
+81 GELHDL
-88 VDQHRSLLETTENE
+88 LDQHRSLLETTENE

-130 WGQPRFGS
+130 WGQPRFGTAS
-138 AAEHGLIGGNQWS
+138 EHGLVGGNQWS
-151 EMGAGTNAIGTALIT
+151 EIGVGTNAIGTALIT
-166 GEAIQVGRDE
+166 GQAIQVGRDE
-176 HFLRANRFM
+176 HYLRANRFM
-185 VGSASPIYNTKNDL
+185 VGSASPIYNTQNDL

-228 NRLIFSAFQQEHF
+228 NRLIFSAFQQAHF
-241 ILSFNTNVVSLDS
+241 ILSFNTNVTSLDS

-276 VVLARDLALLNIN
+276 VVLARDLALLNIR
-289 QIFDVEMRE
+289 QIFDIEMRE
-298 IKHHPSSLPMKLIA
+298 IKHHPASLPLKLLA
-312 MRRYQFYVK
+312 LGRYQFYVK

-337 RADYVSPSQLSGYA
+337 GSGYVPP
-351 ATIQNKNDKAKH
+351 TPENNKNTMK
-363 DPAESTTTQ
+363 
-372 IAVKKMTEANNKAPS
+372 NNFEDLSDTKQEDVDSAPH
-387 NIPDNVIPLDEL
+387 NVPPNVIPLAEL
-399 QHGDENVERLVCQ
+399 QHGDPHVERLIKQ

-445 RSKEMLVAVNCAAIP
+445 RRQEMLVAVNCAAIP
-460 SDLVESELFGYEK
+460 AELVESELFGYEK

-527 EMYPVDIKLISA
+527 EVYPVDIKLISA
-539 TNRALKTEIKEGRF
+539 TNRALKTEVKDGRF
-553 RQDLYYRISGLNIK
+553 RQDLYYRISGLNIELPPLRKRHDKVK
-567 LPALRERTDRA
+567 LIA
-578 ELIQYLH
+578 YLH
-585 NRLRKEEPGPALSQK
+585 ARLSQEEPSPPLSDT
-600 MIALLVKHPW
+600 MLALLEKHPW
-610 PGNIRQLAHVL
+610 PGNMRQLAHTL

-627 ADEEV
+627 ADGDE

-645 LDAMEELPSNL
+645 LMMSPPESTEVSVDSVAT
-656 YIEKEEPLEKLIP
+656 EPLEQLIP
-669 RLLNEFKGNVSQTAK
+669 RLLSEYKGNVSQTAK
-684 TAGVSRNTVYKYAK
+684 AAGVSRNTVYKYTK
-698 LNEDND
+698 LKTPN

>member
-1 MKKRRMDLRSFA
+1 
-13 PVILELDMQNE
+13 MQDE
-24 DEKKQQ
+24 DEKQQ
-30 NQQDVNASENP
+30 NQHNVNALENSNSI
-41 DFTQEAGLKQSHKDR
+41 QESSLKQSHKDR

-73 RPDFATLQ
+73 RPDFATLP
-81 KGTLNDL
+81 KGTLSDL

-138 AAEHGLIGGNQWS
+138 AAEHGLVGGNQWS
-151 EMGAGTNAIGTALIT
+151 EMGVGTNAIGTALIT

-289 QIFDVEMRE
+289 QIFDIEMRE
-298 IKHHPSSLPMKLIA
+298 IKHHPFSLPMKLIA
-312 MRRYQFYVK
+312 MGRYQFYVK

-337 RADYVSPSQLSGYA
+337 RADYVSPAELNAHVAGNQ
-351 ATIQNKNDKAKH
+351 IKNDQM
-363 DPAESTTTQ
+363 ENTQ
-372 IAVKKMTEANNKAPS
+372 TVEKMTEVDNQISS
-387 NIPDNVIPLDEL
+387 NIPDNVIPLAEL
-399 QHGDENVERLVCQ
+399 QHGDENVERLVKQ

-527 EMYPVDIKLISA
+527 EVYPVDIKLISA
-539 TNRALKTEIKEGRF
+539 TNRALKIEIREGRF

-567 LPALRERTDRA
+567 LPALRERTDKA
-578 ELIQYLH
+578 GLIQYLH
-585 NRLRKEEPGPALSQK
+585 NRLRKEEPGPPLSEE
-600 MIALLVKHPW
+600 MIDLLVEHPW

-627 ADEEV
+627 ADEEI

-645 LDAMEELPSNL
+645 LDAMEGIPLDLNV
-656 YIEKEEPLEKLIP
+656 EKEEPLEKRIP

-684 TAGVSRNTVYKYAK
+684 TAGVSRNTVYKYARLK
-698 LNEDND
+698 AGED

>member
-1 MKKRRMDLRSFA
+1 
-13 PVILELDMQNE
+13 MQ
-24 DEKKQQ
+24 DEEEQKQQ
-30 NQQDVNASENP
+30 KNAAESKVIDPSSETNLAQ
-41 DFTQEAGLKQSHKDR
+41 THKER
-56 IQDSWY
+56 IQASWY
-62 RCEQFGLDHGS
+62 RCEQFGLDHSS
-73 RPDFATLQ
+73 RPDFATLP

-138 AAEHGLIGGNQWS
+138 AAQHGLVGGNQWT
-151 EMGAGTNAIGTALIT
+151 EMGVGTNAIGTALIT

-289 QIFDVEMRE
+289 QVFDIEMRE
-298 IKHHPSSLPMKLIA
+298 IKHHPFSLPMKLIA
-312 MRRYQFYVK
+312 MGRYQFYVK

-328 IMRVPDFRQ
+328 IMRIPDFRQ
-337 RADYVSPSQLSGYA
+337 RADYIAPSQPEVIVMNEKNPPKEKIKKAESPSSA
-351 ATIQNKNDKAKH
+351 A
-363 DPAESTTTQ
+363 
-372 IAVKKMTEANNKAPS
+372 
-387 NIPDNVIPLDEL
+387 IPDNVIPLSEL
-399 QHGDENVERLVCQ
+399 QHGDDRVERLVRQ

-460 SDLVESELFGYEK
+460 AELVESELFGYEK
-473 GAFTGAQNKG
+473 GAFTGAQNRG
-483 SIGLIRRAHRG
+483 SIGLIRRAHHG

-527 EMYPVDIKLISA
+527 EAFPVDIKLISA
-539 TNRALKTEIKEGRF
+539 TNRILKEEVKEGRF
-553 RQDLYYRISGLNIK
+553 RQDLYYRISGLNIE
-567 LPALRERTDRA
+567 LPALRERTDKA
-578 ELIQYLH
+578 ELIRYLH
-585 NRLRKEEPGPALSQK
+585 ERLRKEEPGPALSSD
-600 MIALLVKHPW
+600 MLELLVRHPW
-610 PGNIRQLAHVL
+610 PGNMRQLAHVL

-627 ADEEV
+627 ADEEE

-645 LDAMEELPSNL
+645 LDAMGQVDDSASSKAASEQD
-656 YIEKEEPLEKLIP
+656 EPLEDLIP

-698 LNEDND
+698 LKDENEE

>member
-1 MKKRRMDLRSFA
+1 M
-13 PVILELDMQNE
+13 LEQEVEKEEKNNKNQHSNE
-24 DEKKQQ
+24 
-30 NQQDVNASENP
+30 NSSE
-41 DFTQEAGLKQSHKDR
+41 DKTGKATAHKEL
-56 IQDSWY
+56 IQASWY
-62 RCEQFGLDHGS
+62 RCEKFGLDHS
-73 RPDFATLQ
+73 SQPDFATLP
-81 KGTLNDL
+81 KGILGDL

-102 VLPYYENILSNSAC
+102 VLPYYENILSNSSC

-138 AAEHGLIGGNQWS
+138 AAQHGLVGGNQWT
-151 EMGAGTNAIGTALIT
+151 EMRVGTNAIGTALIT

-185 VGSASPIYNTKNDL
+185 VGSASPIYNSNNDL

-228 NRLIFSAFQQEHF
+228 NRLIFSAFQQDHF

-263 ENGTIVSA
+263 EDGVIVSA

-276 VVLARDLALLNIN
+276 VVLARDLGLLNIN
-289 QIFDVEMRE
+289 QVFDCEMRE
-298 IKHHPSSLPMKLIA
+298 IKHHPINLPMKLLA
-312 MRRYQFYVK
+312 MGRYQFYVK
-321 VIPPVQQ
+321 VIPPTQQ
-328 IMRVPDFRQ
+328 IMRVPDFR
-337 RADYVSPSQLSGYA
+337 RRTGYVMPSKQSPLASSMNALK
-351 ATIQNKNDKAKH
+351 NKDIAKSNTPITVNKKA
-363 DPAESTTTQ
+363 
-372 IAVKKMTEANNKAPS
+372 
-387 NIPDNVIPLDEL
+387 IPENVIALDEL
-399 QHGDENVERLVCQ
+399 QHGDERVERLVKQ

-445 RSKEMLVAVNCAAIP
+445 RASEMLVAVNCAAIP
-460 SDLVESELFGYEK
+460 SELVESELFGYEK
-473 GAFTGAQNKG
+473 GAFTGAQTKG

-500 IGEMPMAVQ
+500 IGEMPMPVQ

-539 TNRALKTEIKEGRF
+539 TNRILKEEVSAGRF
-553 RQDLYYRISGLNIK
+553 RQDLYYRISGLNIE
-567 LPALRERTDRA
+567 LPSLRDRKDKA
-578 ELIQYLH
+578 KLIQFLH
-585 NRLRKEEPGPALSQK
+585 NRLREEEPGPELSK
-600 MIALLVKHPW
+600 EMLDLLVKHPW
-610 PGNIRQLAHVL
+610 PGNMRQLVHVL

-632 LEEWHLPDDFFDD
+632 LEDWHLPDDFFDD
-645 LDAMEELPSNL
+645 MNSDLDTLDDKSD
-656 YIEKEEPLEKLIP
+656 EPLERLIP
-669 RLLNEFKGNVSQTAK
+669 RLLNEFKGNISQTAK
-684 TAGVSRNTVYKYAK
+684 IAGVSRNTVYKYAK
-698 LNEDND
+698 PKHESE

>member
-1 MKKRRMDLRSFA
+1 MVKRRVDLYSSA
-13 PVILELDMQNE
+13 PVILELDMQDE
-24 DEKKQQ
+24 DEQKQQ
-30 NQQDVNASENP
+30 NPQDVNASESSNS
-41 DFTQEAGLKQSHKDR
+41 TQESSLKQSHKDR

-73 RPDFATLQ
+73 RPDFAALP
-81 KGTLNDL
+81 KGTLSDL

-138 AAEHGLIGGNQWS
+138 AAEHGLVGGNQWS

-289 QIFDVEMRE
+289 QIFDIEMRE

-312 MRRYQFYVK
+312 MGRYQFYVK

-337 RADYVSPSQLSGYA
+337 RADYVSPSQSSTYA
-351 ATIQNKNDKAKH
+351 ASIEAKNT
-363 DPAESTTTQ
+363 PAEKM
-372 IAVKKMTEANNKAPS
+372 IEAVKTPS
-387 NIPDNVIPLDEL
+387 NIPDNVIPLAEL
-399 QHGDENVERLVCQ
+399 QHGDESVERLVRQ

-567 LPALRERTDRA
+567 LPALRERSDKA
-578 ELIQYLH
+578 QLIQYLH
-585 NRLRKEEPGPALSQK
+585 NRLRKEEPGPTLSK
-600 MIALLVKHPW
+600 AMLDLLIKHPW
-610 PGNIRQLAHVL
+610 PGNMRQLAHVL

-645 LDAMEELPSNL
+645 LDHNMESFIKVSATDTNH
-656 YIEKEEPLEKLIP
+656 EEPLELLIP
-669 RLLNEFKGNVSQTAK
+669 RLLHEFKGNVSQTAK

-698 LNEDND
+698 PKDEND